1 MIESGK
7 LTCPTSSSSYRFL
20 ICVVRTPE
28 IYGLSKLQVSITVL
42 LTIVTVVWIASL
54 ESMHPTQ
61 RNLCT
66 LWPASPRS
74 PHLPSLWQLWFSLL
88 LSWIWL
94 KKKNPIYGICPY
106 VQLISLKIMHLG
118 SYLKT
123 VRSATI
129 KIRVRQ
135 RVTLSKLGFY
145 NKGGHMAWLV
155 AAVVGIDLTISC
167 LCSRL
172 EASVGQSNLHTIK
185 VNIC

>member
-1 MIESGK
+1 
-7 LTCPTSSSSYRFL
+7 
-20 ICVVRTPE
+20 
-28 IYGLSKLQVSITVL
+28 
-42 LTIVTVVWIASL
+42 
-54 ESMHPTQ
+54 
-61 RNLCT
+61 
-66 LWPASPRS
+66 
-74 PHLPSLWQLWFSLL
+74 
-88 LSWIWL
+88 
-94 KKKNPIYGICPY
+94 
-106 VQLISLKIMHLG
+106 MHLG